1 MNVELRLL
9 EKADLPQYKS
19 DMQEAFQLGALEGGG
34 LEGGELVLP
43 EKDIDRSLHTKGAIA
58 YKAVEDGSII
68 GRAIIVL
75 NPEKKQGHLDFL
87 YVKHGIQS
95 KGVGQWIWKQIEA
108 LHPQITVWETCT
120 PYFERR
126 NIHFYVNVCGFHI
139 VEYFHAGHRDPN
151 EPEGGYTGG
160 DFGMFAFRKER

>member
-68 GRAIIVL
+68 GGAIIVL

-120 PYFERR
+120 ASSCSRASE
-126 NIHFYVNVCGFHI
+126 
-139 VEYFHAGHRDPN
+139 HRAICSRPSFSTEN
-151 EPEGGYTGG
+151 TSTHLHGTTL
-160 DFGMFAFRKER
+160 ASSISTT